1 MRGYSGN
8 EVRAEDTGT
17 RTTHDPMEST
27 MNTMLRWSPTRKFHF
42 HHDVDD
48 LFLRFFD
55 GVTDETV
62 QRPASWL
69 PAAEGR
75 IEDGTYVI
83 QLALPGVDPKDV
95 AVSLMDNVLTVKG
108 ERKRRPRHHGQG
120 LLRPR
125 GRVRR
130 IPAELRAPRG
140 RRRRPSRGEV
150 RERHARG
157 EDPRAAS
164 RNAENDRSQ
173 GRLMRGRPGAEAVP
187 VPTRT
192 RPGSLLP

>member
-1 MRGYSGN
+1 
-8 EVRAEDTGT
+8 
-17 RTTHDPMEST
+17 

-55 GVTDETV
+55 GAADEAV

-95 AVSLMDNVLTVKG
+95 TVSLMDNVLTVKG
-108 ERKRRPRHHGQG
+108 ERKAEPDTTDKDYF
-120 LLRPR
+120 
-125 GRVRR
+125 VREVAYGSFQRSVTLPEGVDAAQVEARYTNGMLEVR
-130 IPAELRAPRG
+130 IPAPQA
-140 RRRRPSRGEV
+140 
-150 RERHARG
+150 
-157 EDPRAAS
+157 
-164 RNAENDRSQ
+164 
-173 GRLMRGRPGAEAVP
+173 AVP
-187 VPTRT
+187 RT
-192 RPGSLLP
+192 IEVKAA